1 MSIEELNL
9 LTEENMKIPKYKPNR
24 KFRCIK
30 AYYPNSEDV
39 IIVGEVDPNFIC
51 WLSLTKID
59 DTETNRAI
67 FDYLSQ
73 TEPMVFGSDA
83 RVVHE
88 AGYTYSQLRSFYM
101 VELTCA
107 EDIVNRRKAGKQKAK
122 NRGKDKQILQRL
134 KSALAALN
142 QVTGDPV
149 ADYERNEQL
158 IQQIQSQT
166 DLRCSDNPAVVEAYN
181 RLMERC
187 SDIYNAY
194 MTEVR

>member
-39 IIVGEVDPNFIC
+39 IIVGEVDPNFI
-51 WLSLTKID
+51 WWMSLTKID
-59 DTETNRAI
+59 DEETNRAI

-73 TEPMVFGSDA
+73 NEPMIFGSDA
-83 RVVHE
+83 QVVGA
-88 AGYTYSQLRSFYM
+88 AGYTYIQFRNFYM

-107 EDIVNRRKAGKQKAK
+107 EDIMNRRKAAGQKAK
-122 NRGKDKQILQRL
+122 QRGEDRKILHQLRYDL
-134 KSALAALN
+134 ETLSYSS
-142 QVTGDPV
+142 GDPV
-149 ADYERNEQL
+149 RDYERNEAL
-158 IQQIQSQT
+158 IRRIQSET
-166 DLRCSDNPAVVEAYN
+166 DLRCSDNPAIVEAYN